1 MVKDDVYPIN
11 ALYNLQFAI
20 SKAERNANYAYTSK
34 DFKFESFR
42 RDSADRREIYVLVVG
57 ETSRAMEWSLYGYE
71 RETTPNLQKENNL
84 ICFTDAVTQSNN
96 THKSV
101 PIILSAASAENY
113 DVLWRQK
120 SIVSAFK
127 EAGFKTLVIA
137 NQKLNTSIIWSFYN
151 EADKFI
157 DLSEQV
163 KGFTLQSPYDG
174 EVMPFLK
181 KELESGNENLFIVL
195 HTYGSHFN
203 YHERYPKEFKK
214 FLPDKALGI
223 RAAYKQELRNAY
235 DNSILYTDYVLSQII
250 NELKATD
257 ACSSM
262 MYLSDHGEDIYDDSR
277 GRYLHASPIPTCYQ
291 LHIPYIIWCS
301 DSYKERFP
309 EKYQTAFAN
318 STMPVSTN
326 SVFHTMLDIAN
337 IDTPIKDGSLS
348 LSSVDFRPT
357 DDRKYLGD
365 HDMPISLVKLGLK
378 KQDFEMLDKWKMKYA
393 KE

>member
-1 MVKDDVYPIN
+1 
-11 ALYNLQFAI
+11 
-20 SKAERNANYAYTSK
+20 
-34 DFKFESFR
+34 
-42 RDSADRREIYVLVVG
+42 
-57 ETSRAMEWSLYGYE
+57 
-71 RETTPNLQKENNL
+71 
-84 ICFTDAVTQSNN
+84 
-96 THKSV
+96 
-101 PIILSAASAENY
+101 
-113 DVLWRQK
+113 VLWKQK

-127 EAGFKTLVIA
+127 EAGLKTLVIA

-157 DLSEQV
+157 DMSEQV

-174 EVMPFLK
+174 EVIPFLK
-181 KELESGNENLFIVL
+181 KEIESGSENLFIVL

-250 NELKATD
+250 NELKATN

-277 GRYLHASPIPTCYQ
+277 DRYLHASPIPTCYQ
-291 LHIPYIIWCS
+291 LHIPYIIWYS

-309 EKYQTAFAN
+309 EKYQTALAN
-318 STMPVSTN
+318 RTMPVSTN
-326 SVFHTMLDIAN
+326 SVFHTMLDIAS
-337 IDTPIKDGSLS
+337 IDTPIKDCSLS
-348 LSSVDFRPT
+348 LSSDDFQPT
-357 DDRKYLGD
+357 NDRKYLGD

-378 KQDFEMLDKWKMKYA
+378 KQDFEMLDKWNMKYT
-393 KE
+393 KD